1 MESQKI
7 IKLVENTPTRP
18 FKFKK
23 KKKKKKNESKD
34 MLAPVK
40 RTALVIK
47 LNQKF
52 NGKVRFYDY
61 SDAYIMIISNKDRN
75 RSSLK

>member
-1 MESQKI
+1 MEYQKI
-7 IKLVENTPTRP
+7 IKLLENTPTRP
-18 FKFKK
+18 FKF
-23 KKKKKKNESKD
+23 KKKKKNESKD

>member
-1 MESQKI
+1 MEYQKI
-7 IKLVENTPTRP
+7 IKLLENTPTRP
-18 FKFKK
+18 FKLK

>member
-1 MESQKI
+1 MEYQKI
-7 IKLVENTPTRP
+7 IKLLENTPTRP
-18 FKFKK
+18 FKF
-23 KKKKKKNESKD
+23 KKKKKNESKD

-47 LNQKF
+47 LNQIF